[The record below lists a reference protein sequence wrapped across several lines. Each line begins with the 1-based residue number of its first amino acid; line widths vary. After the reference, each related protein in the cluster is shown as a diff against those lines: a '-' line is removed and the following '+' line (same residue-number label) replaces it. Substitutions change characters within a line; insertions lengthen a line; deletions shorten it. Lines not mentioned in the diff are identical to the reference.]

1 MPIKRHRCLYLNR
14 KRESELLNTD
24 KIKNYTIIEKKEL
37 PEVSGTGYL
46 LRHDKTKARVMLIDN
61 ADENKVFCI
70 GFRTPPSNSKG
81 VQHIIEQYHLTPD
94 STRFTQYTLDIWFS
108 IVGLLNPNNVPI
120 DTLFTE

>member
-81 VQHIIEQYHLTPD
+81 VQHIIEHTVLCGSKKYPVRK
-94 STRFTQYTLDIWFS
+94 SFS
-108 IVGLLNPNNVPI
+108 ASANCVLNFAKVRLI
-120 DTLFTE
+120 HFLMR

>member
-61 ADENKVFCI
+61 DDENKVFCKRI
-70 GFRTPPSNSKG
+70 P
-81 VQHIIEQYHLTPD
+81 
-94 STRFTQYTLDIWFS
+94 
-108 IVGLLNPNNVPI
+108 LLNFAKVRLI
-120 DTLFTE
+120 HFLMR